1 MNTSQLKCPF
11 QFNQEQYGRFVPLHC
26 IFFLQKDLVSQLNN
40 SIVDQ
45 ACPAP
50 VGMALP
56 DSSILPQQDSA
67 PWHTQNDS
75 KKDSQRARAWCA
87 QDQKDLL
94 LTSCVQTAKDIL
106 RVSSVRALTGHA
118 VGFNK
123 GAAWGNC

>member
-1 MNTSQLKCPF
+1 MSFSVQSGTILLAVLF
-11 QFNQEQYGRFVPLHC
+11 HYIVFL
-26 IFFLQKDLVSQLNN
+26 FLQKYLVSQLNN

>member
-11 QFNQEQYGRFVPLHC
+11 QSNQEQYSWLKNIC
-26 IFFLQKDLVSQLNN
+26 STTLYFFYRKLNN

-56 DSSILPQQDSA
+56 DTSMLPQQDSA

-75 KKDSQRARAWCA
+75 KKESQRPRAWCA

-118 VGFNK
+118 VGFN
-123 GAAWGNC
+123 

>member
-1 MNTSQLKCPF
+1 MSFSIQSGTILLAEKHLF
-11 QFNQEQYGRFVPLHC
+11 HYIV
-26 IFFLQKDLVSQLNN
+26 FFYRKLNN

-56 DSSILPQQDSA
+56 DTSMLPQQDSA

-75 KKDSQRARAWCA
+75 KKDSQRPRAWCA

-118 VGFNK
+118 VGFNQ